1 MISAAISSRYAVVII
16 LDIELAPD
24 SRAQAPATVT
34 RMQIQ
39 PRNRFRRSQ
48 QHRQLQL
55 CVPSVITDGQSYRM
69 KDAQHR
75 KENPSPT

>member
-1 MISAAISSRYAVVII
+1 MRWSL
-16 LDIELAPD
+16 LDIEPAPD
-24 SRAQAPATVT
+24 SRAQAPTTVI

-39 PRNRFRRSQ
+39 PRNRFQRGQ

-55 CVPSVITDGQSYRM
+55 CVPLVITDGRSYRM

-75 KENPSPT
+75 KENPPPT